1 MNKLFAVTL
10 IAGASQ
16 ALDINIH
23 ANSRSFSEADLL
35 DLASEEGVIF
45 DNDDQLWIGPAFETQ
60 PQTSLAQTS

>member
-16 ALDINIH
+16 ALDINLH

-35 DLASEEGVIF
+35 DLASEEGMIF
-45 DNDDQLWIGPAFETQ
+45 DNDDQLWIGPAFET
-60 PQTSLAQTS
+60 

>member
-16 ALDINIH
+16 ALDINLH

-45 DNDDQLWIGPAFETQ
+45 DNDDQLWIGPVFET
-60 PQTSLAQTS
+60 

>member
-16 ALDINIH
+16 ALDINLH

-45 DNDDQLWIGPAFETQ
+45 DNDDQLWIGPAFET
-60 PQTSLAQTS
+60 